1 MTDQIIEQKVQL
13 GKSGVWI
20 PPMGTGCWQWG
31 DRVFWG
37 FGQDFSESDAKE
49 SFDISLASGANF
61 FDTAEIYGN
70 GASERLLGTFASQ
83 TGQPVMVATKFL
95 PYPWRLLASTLP
107 HALERSLKRLQMER
121 VDLYQIHQPIPPMPV
136 QFWARGLAGVV
147 RRGLCSA
154 VGVSNYSA
162 SQTRRA
168 AAALAAEGLP
178 LASNQLEYSLLDRRI
193 ERNGTLETCQELGV
207 TVIAYSPL
215 GKGTLTGK
223 YTPQNIP
230 PGMRGRQYNPA
241 FLERVQPLIRLM
253 REIGHAHEGKS
264 PAQVALN
271 WLICKGSVPIPGAKN
286 AKQAKENTGAL
297 GWRLLPGEILALDE
311 ASEEF

>member
-1 MTDQIIEQKVQL
+1 MTDQIIEPKVQL
-13 GKSGVWI
+13 GKSGIWI

-31 DRVFWG
+31 DRFFWG

-49 SFDISLASGANF
+49 AFEISLASGAYF

-70 GASERLLGTFASQ
+70 GTSERLLGTFISQ
-83 TGQPVMVATKFL
+83 VSQPVMVATKFL

-107 HALERSLKRLQMER
+107 DALERSLKRLQMAR

-136 QFWARGLAGVV
+136 QFWARALAGVL

-178 LASNQLEYSLLDRRI
+178 LASNQLEYSLLDRKI

-215 GKGTLTGK
+215 GKGILTGK
-223 YTPQNIP
+223 YTPQNAP
-230 PGMRGRQYNPA
+230 PGVRGRRYNPA
-241 FLERVQPLIRLM
+241 FLERVQPLIRMM

-271 WLICKGSVPIPGAKN
+271 WLICKGAVPIPGAKN

-297 GWRLLPGEILALDE
+297 GWRLSQGEILALDE
-311 ASEEF
+311 ASEGF